1 MSTTNTNSPNSAAYT
16 KKIIISVAVIVLLL
30 LIGWFFTHTQSDA
43 NDSGTVK
50 IGAIISL
57 TGDNSTQGNLA
68 KNGILIAID
77 QFNKK
82 GGINGKKISLII
94 EDSQTSAKGTVNAFK
109 KLQSEKVVAMLS
121 IGDIEFQA
129 INSLSRNSNIPIMAT
144 ICTGMIED
152 ARSPLLFR
160 YCFNE
165 DLQDKILMDFAKNSL
180 GAKTLAITFP
190 NNAFG
195 KTTLKY
201 TKKRFEEIGGQI
213 VAEVPFDFN
222 NIDNY
227 RSDVLKILNS
237 KPDAVCVRGFGRTF
251 EAIIRSL
258 REQGYKGFILGD
270 SAFGVPSSINNTKG
284 SLENA
289 YLVTVELKTNSENSF
304 IKKYIEDYKAN
315 YKSAPSFID
324 ALGYD
329 AFTFLAKALE
339 QSEHNGISISDTLY
353 NMDSLELL
361 LGNNFFKN
369 SNDAN
374 FQVEIYKIVNGKV
387 VPSHSL

>member
-1 MSTTNTNSPNSAAYT
+1 MITGIV
-16 KKIIISVAVIVLLL
+16 IIALLL
-30 LIGWFFTHTQSDA
+30 LIGWCVMNKQ
-43 NDSGTVK
+43 NDLPESGTIK

-57 TGDNSTQGNLA
+57 TGDNATQGNLA

-77 QFNKK
+77 QFNKQ

-152 ARSPLLFR
+152 TRSPLLFR

-165 DLQDKILMDFAKNSL
+165 DLQDKVLMDFAKNSL

-222 NIDNY
+222 SIDNY

-237 KPDAVCVRGFGRTF
+237 RPDAVCVRGFGRTF

-289 YLVTVELKTNSENSF
+289 YLVTVELKTNSESSL
-304 IKKYIEDYKAN
+304 IKKYIEDYKFK
-315 YKSAPSFID
+315 YKDTPSFID

-329 AFTFLAKALE
+329 AFTFLAKALMKSE
-339 QSEHNGISISDTLY
+339 QDGTSISDTLY
-353 NMDSLELL
+353 NMDSIELL
-361 LGNNFFKN
+361 LGNNFFQN
-369 SNDAN
+369 SNDVN
-374 FQVEIYKIVNGKV
+374 FQVEVYKIVNGKV
-387 VPSHSL
+387 EPSSFL